1 MGCGGAGPR
10 RGCAPGAAFCAGA
23 GGAGRGAGGEAVRG
37 CVRAPRCWRRDRMCS
52 LPPRRP
58 PCPVRLPA
66 RLRLQKSSSSASS
79 EASETCQS
87 VSECSSPTSVSA
99 PDLPGHSGRDQVR
112 PEGYAYAHIPH
123 KRTSWAPYASAPHML
138 TSSLPPAGQGAQ
150 EGLGTHSALGAL
162 PSAVRSGA
170 QGPPDPPA
178 SPSRTGPRPAP
189 TSSPQAPRCSG
200 GRTAWSS
207 CETRSRAQPAGAPRA
222 PVERRPRGPAC
233 PRPRSRPR

>member
-1 MGCGGAGPR
+1 MLLSAQ
-10 RGCAPGAAFCAGA
+10 ALAAQGVVW
-23 GGAGRGAGGEAVRG
+23 AGRPWGAESG
-37 CVRAPRCWRRDRMCS
+37 PPTCWRCDRMCS
-52 LPPRRP
+52 LPPRLP

-123 KRTSWAPYASAPHML
+123 KRNLLGTLCSCSPHAHL
-138 TSSLPPAGQGAQ
+138 LPSAGQGAQ
-150 EGLGTHSALGAL
+150 EGLGSHSSLGAL

-207 CETRSRAQPAGAPRA
+207 CETRSRARPAGAPRA

-233 PRPRSRPR
+233 PPPQSQPR